1 MRKKHLLFCAIASC
15 VLVLTSC
22 SLFGSGGGASSS
34 SSILTS
40 VDHTGKNIRLIKNAD
55 ELAGSVSNNGGTL
68 SVYKASFGQALVAL
82 YNLKGYFGPLMI
94 ALDSANVSYYTAD
107 NKTVVTSNDSV
118 SVDGKTVYYAGIG
131 IKGSI
136 SQSQTDDYVCDSG
149 DLVSIIKEMIRV
161 YGSIPDDNDLPD
173 SEKITVIA
181 TPLANSAYCSIK
193 AGPFFNRS
201 VTNFVVP
208 KTVDGMKVKSI
219 EKNGFANS
227 AKLQS
232 VTFESGSKVDTI
244 ASGAFSGCSSL
255 SYVFIPDTVETISGA
270 AFKGNSEDIL
280 FFLEAPSRPSGWAS
294 NDYYSDQTWNYHQ
307 GVCHWGK
314 TDYEIGTD
322 GFVYSTRLDG
332 TAAIARYDGDETAI
346 TVPSEH
352 NGSKVS
358 EISSQAFYK
367 KTKIKTVNLP
377 ATIEL
382 FGSDCFNGCLLLS
395 EIRIGRV
402 SGGAKTAINSGAFS
416 GCSSLSYVFIPDT
429 VETISG
435 AAFKGNS
442 EDILFFLEAPSRP
455 SGWASSDYYSDQTW
469 NYHQGVCH
477 WGKTDYEIGTDGFV
491 YSTRLDG
498 TAAIARYDGD
508 ETAITVPSEHNGA
521 KVTEISTYAFAKH
534 TKIKSV
540 VFPSS
545 IILYQSYC
553 FSGCILL
560 HEIEIPSP
568 AEGKSGTI
576 ETHAFGGCTAL
587 KYVVI
592 HSYIDT
598 IAAAAFVSNASGI
611 IFFCSASSRPSGW
624 ASSDYYS
631 EQTWNY
637 KQGTTY
643 WSNDGYYANEET
655 GWVYGLR
662 YSASG
667 SFYQLDYCPD
677 NVASIVV
684 PDTVPSGTVKG
695 IGSYALAKKS
705 KLTSLTLPSQ
715 TIEIRDHALYQDNL
729 LTSLTLPSSLEKLGD
744 NALDGCSSLDY
755 VVIPASVSYIGSN
768 CFDNHQTNFKIF
780 VEGKSSAPD
789 GWYHNILDSGNSWDG
804 GALVYWQ
811 GQWHYNA
818 AGVPVFG

>member
-294 NDYYSDQTWNYHQ
+294 N
-307 GVCHWGK
+307 
-314 TDYEIGTD
+314 
-322 GFVYSTRLDG
+322 
-332 TAAIARYDGDETAI
+332 
-346 TVPSEH
+346 
-352 NGSKVS
+352 
-358 EISSQAFYK
+358 
-367 KTKIKTVNLP
+367 
-377 ATIEL
+377 
-382 FGSDCFNGCLLLS
+382 
-395 EIRIGRV
+395 
-402 SGGAKTAINSGAFS
+402 
-416 GCSSLSYVFIPDT
+416 
-429 VETISG
+429 
-435 AAFKGNS
+435 
-442 EDILFFLEAPSRP
+442 
-455 SGWASSDYYSDQTW
+455 DYYSDQTW